1 MAEITMTAPGR
12 AAATE
17 RSFDQ
22 QPPVIRPK
30 ASREDLIMRGC
41 LVVVAAF
48 FLITVILPLYALLKK
63 SVEDADGKFIGLA
76 NFQIYFQDP
85 ALTQSLGNTV
95 FIAVTATV
103 LTLSLAFGYAYA
115 LTRSCMPGRGL
126 FKAIALIPLL
136 APSLLPGLA
145 LVYLFGNQ
153 GVLKGLLFGNT
164 IYGPIGIIIG
174 EVFFAFP
181 HAVMIIVTALSTAD
195 QRLYE
200 AADALRAR
208 PWKTF
213 FSVTLPG
220 CRYGLISAAFVVFTL
235 VFTDF
240 GVPKVIGGEY
250 NVMATDVY
258 KQVIGQFN
266 FQMGAVVG
274 LLLMLPAI
282 ASFAVDRL
290 VQKKQ
295 VALLTARAV
304 PLTPKPRRLADSLCF
319 LLCVLVSVFLL
330 TILGMAAFGSVI
342 KFWPYNLTLTL
353 SKYNFG
359 ALGTGGWGD
368 YLNSL
373 QLAALVAVIGTT
385 VVFTSAYL
393 VEKSNGFRWGR
404 SLIHFCAM
412 VPLAVPGV
420 VFGLAYIFFF
430 NAPNN
435 PLNVIYTTMTILV
448 VNTIAHF
455 YTVCHLTAVTALKQ
469 VDAEFEAVSASL
481 KVPFYKTFWRVTVPV
496 CLPAILDIGIYYFVN
511 AMTTV
516 SAVIFLYSSD
526 TKLMSIAALN
536 TDDAGNTAQA
546 CAMGMTIVATS
557 AVVRGLQALLARGLN
572 RRSQAWRQK

>member
-1 MAEITMTAPGR
+1 MANLLTAP
-12 AAATE
+12 AN
-17 RSFDQ
+17 
-22 QPPVIRPK
+22 
-30 ASREDLIMRGC
+30 
-41 LVVVAAF
+41 VVVSPADLAEEPATVRPRLSAEDYLMRAGLGLVAIF
-48 FLITVILPLYALLKK
+48 FLIAVVLPLYALLKK
-63 SVEDADGKFIGLA
+63 SVENADGAFIGLA
-76 NFQIYFQDP
+76 NFAAYFDDAGLMRSLRNTCFV
-85 ALTQSLGNTV
+85 ALTSMVIT
-95 FIAVTATV
+95 
-103 LTLSLAFGYAYA
+103 LTLAFGYAYA
-115 LTRSCMPGRGL
+115 LTRSRMKLRGL

-153 GVLKGLLFGNT
+153 GIFKALLFGHS

-181 HAVMIIVTALSTAD
+181 HALMILVTALSTAD

-200 AADALRAR
+200 AAEALRAK
-208 PWKTF
+208 PWKIF
-213 FSVTLPG
+213 LSVTLPG

-240 GVPKVIGGEY
+240 GVPKVIGGDY
-250 NVMATDVY
+250 NVLATDVY

-274 LLLMLPAI
+274 LMLTLPAI
-282 ASFAVDRL
+282 ISFAVDRL
-290 VQKKQ
+290 VQRKQ

-304 PLTPKPRRLADSLCF
+304 PLQPQRRRLIDGGCLALC
-319 LLCVLVSVFLL
+319 LAVSVFLL
-330 TILGMAAFGSVI
+330 LVLGMAAFGSVI
-342 KFWPYNLTLTL
+342 KYWPYNLTLTL
-353 SKYNFG
+353 TKYNFA

-373 QLAALVAVIGTT
+373 RMAAMVSVLGTSM
-385 VVFTSAYL
+385 VFTSAYL
-393 VEKSNGFRWGR
+393 VEKSRGFRWGR
-404 SLIHFCAM
+404 GLIHFCAM
-412 VPLAVPGV
+412 IPLAVPGIV
-420 VFGLAYIFFF
+420 LGLGYIFFF
-430 NAPNN
+430 NAPHN
-435 PLNVIYTTMTILV
+435 PLNVLYTTMAILV
-448 VNTIAHF
+448 LNTIAHY

-496 CLPAILDIGIYYFVN
+496 CLPAILDIAIYYFVN

-516 SAVIFLYSSD
+516 SAVVFLYSSE

-546 CAMGMTIVATS
+546 CAMGMTIVVTS
-557 AVVRGLQALLARGLN
+557 AAVKLLEALIGRGLR
-572 RRSQAWRQK
+572 RRSQAWRGA

>member
-1 MAEITMTAPGR
+1 MAEMTMTAPR
-12 AAATE
+12 ARRAEIAE
-17 RSFDQ
+17 GKK
-22 QPPVIRPK
+22 PPIIRPK
-30 ASREDLIMRGC
+30 ASSDDFIMRGC
-41 LVVVAAF
+41 LVLVGVFFMLTVV
-48 FLITVILPLYALLKK
+48 LPLYALLKK
-63 SVEDADGKFIGLA
+63 SVEDANGGFVGLA
-76 NFQIYFQDP
+76 NFVAYFQDP
-85 ALTQSLGNTV
+85 ALTQSLENTV
-95 FIAVTATV
+95 SMAVISTIV
-103 LTLSLAFGYAYA
+103 TLALAFGYAYA
-115 LTRSCMPGRGL
+115 LTRSCMPARGL

-153 GVLKGLLFGNT
+153 GVLKSLLFGES

-181 HAVMIIVTALSTAD
+181 HAVMILVTALSTAD

-200 AADALRAR
+200 AADALRAK
-208 PWKTF
+208 PMKTF

-220 CRYGLISAAFVVFTL
+220 CRYGLISAGFVIFTL

-250 NVMATDVY
+250 NVLATDVY

-266 FQMGAVVG
+266 FHMGAVVG
-274 LLLMLPAI
+274 LMLMLPAVV
-282 ASFAVDRL
+282 SFSADRL
-290 VQKKQ
+290 VQRKQ

-304 PLTPKPRRLADSLCF
+304 PLTPKPRSLVDGF
-319 LLCVLVSVFLL
+319 SLLLCLMVSVFLL
-330 TILGMAAFGSVI
+330 AILGMAAFGSLI

-353 SKYNFG
+353 SKYDFG

-368 YLNSL
+368 YFNSL
-373 QLAALVAVIGTT
+373 RMATLVAVIGTT
-385 VVFTSAYL
+385 IVFVNAYM

-404 SLIHFCAM
+404 NLIHFCAM
-412 VPLAVPGV
+412 IPLAVPGV
-420 VFGLAYIFFF
+420 VLGLAYIFFF

-435 PLNVIYTTMTILV
+435 PLNFIYTTMTILV
-448 VNTIAHF
+448 VNTITHY
-455 YTVCHLTAVTALKQ
+455 YTVCHLTAMTALKQ

-496 CLPAILDIGIYYFVN
+496 CMPAIVDIGIYYFVN

-516 SAVIFLYSSD
+516 SAVIFLYSSE

-536 TDDAGNTAQA
+536 TEDAGNTAQA

-557 AVVRGLQALLARGLN
+557 AVLRGIQALVAKRLQ
-572 RRSQAWRQK
+572 RRSQAWRMR